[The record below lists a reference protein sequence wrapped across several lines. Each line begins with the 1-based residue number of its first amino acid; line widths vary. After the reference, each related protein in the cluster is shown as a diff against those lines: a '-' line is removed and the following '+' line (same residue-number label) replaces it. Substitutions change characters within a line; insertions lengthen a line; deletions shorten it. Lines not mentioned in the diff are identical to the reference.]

1 MILSVAT
8 QKGGA
13 GKTTTSVSL
22 AAGIARKGKKTLLI
36 DIDYQA
42 NATQVLLPGY
52 ETLIPDQTLYT
63 SILDR
68 KPLPIHPTNV
78 VNLDIVPSH
87 ILLSSTDVEL
97 TAATDHREERLKRQ
111 LDQISNRYE
120 YVLLDCPP
128 SLGWL
133 TINAFTASDRVL
145 VVVSPGRFELQSL
158 TQISKTLNRVT
169 EDYNL
174 NLKSAGFVFV
184 MSDAT
189 LNSKTS
195 LSVLRQTYP
204 DLVLKT
210 VIPRNTDIRD
220 AHWNRQD
227 IFKFNPKANSA
238 IAYEK
243 LIQELFGI

>member
-22 AAGIARKGKKTLLI
+22 AAGLARKGKTTLLI
-36 DIDYQA
+36 DVDYQA
-42 NATQVLLPGY
+42 NATQVLLPGF
-52 ETLIPDQTLYT
+52 EALRPEQTLYT
-63 SILDR
+63 SILER
-68 KPLPIHPTNV
+68 QPLPIHPTSV
-78 VNLDIVPSH
+78 PNLDIVPSH

-111 LDQISNRYE
+111 LDKVSGAYE

-133 TINAFTASDRVL
+133 TVNAFTASDRVL

-174 NLKSAGFVFV
+174 NLKFAGFVFV

-189 LNSKTS
+189 VNSKTS

-204 DLVLKT
+204 DLVVKT
-210 VIPRNTDIRD
+210 VVPRNTDIRD
-220 AHWNRQD
+220 AHWHRQD
-227 IFKFNPKANSA
+227 IFEFNPRSNSA
-238 IAYEK
+238 IAYQK
-243 LIQELFGI
+243 LIYELFGL